1 MTTPH
6 KAECR
11 GYQAHQIP
19 FIWDRVKPHIQK
31 ALNRGSNYT
40 IKDIYE
46 GLTNKTMQ
54 LWVWQGKPEIYG
66 ALVTTIQSKGD
77 KTWCL
82 FLVLGGTRMNEW
94 IGLLPVIE
102 DWARSQGCNEMRLYG
117 RIGWAKVTG
126 YDIEWTKMS
135 KKL

>member
-1 MTTPH
+1 
-6 KAECR
+6 
-11 GYQAHQIP
+11 
-19 FIWDRVKPHIQK
+19 
-31 ALNRGSNYT
+31 
-40 IKDIYE
+40 
-46 GLTNKTMQ
+46 MQ